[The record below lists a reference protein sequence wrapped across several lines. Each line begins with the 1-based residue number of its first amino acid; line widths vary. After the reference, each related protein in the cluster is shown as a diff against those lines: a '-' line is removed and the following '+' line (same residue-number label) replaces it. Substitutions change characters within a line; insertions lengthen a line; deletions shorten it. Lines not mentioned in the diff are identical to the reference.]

1 LSLAIM
7 GYGGFPDA
15 GHTLVIRAQ
24 REVSLLFALIGALI
38 VLGLV
43 SYYGISALAN
53 AGEPTP
59 ESVVQEFR
67 DQGLEVGEAYPI
79 EQDEGFKESPTP
91 KVYESGV
98 RFLVP
103 SVCPEECGGRVYSF
117 EDEEDLETMEEYYDS
132 LDNLTM
138 FGPNF
143 GGYTYRNG
151 LLLLQIGGDM
161 KKNRADEYGRVF
173 QDM

>member
-1 LSLAIM
+1 MGLLSWTAVLKYLLLGTISFGLLLA
-7 GYGGFPDA
+7 A
-15 GHTLVIRAQ
+15 CA
-24 REVSLLFALIGALI
+24 
-38 VLGLV
+38 
-43 SYYGISALAN
+43 

-59 ESVVQEFR
+59 GQVVQEFR
-67 DQGLEVGEAYPI
+67 DQGLEVGKSYPI
-79 EQDEGFKESPTP
+79 EQDEGFEESPTP
-91 KVYESGV
+91 KVYKSGV

-103 SVCPEECGGRVYSF
+103 SVCPKECGGRVYSF
-117 EDEEDLETMEEYYDS
+117 DEEEDLETMEEYYDS
-132 LDNLTM
+132 LDNLKV

-161 KKNRADEYGRVF
+161 KKSRADEYGRVF